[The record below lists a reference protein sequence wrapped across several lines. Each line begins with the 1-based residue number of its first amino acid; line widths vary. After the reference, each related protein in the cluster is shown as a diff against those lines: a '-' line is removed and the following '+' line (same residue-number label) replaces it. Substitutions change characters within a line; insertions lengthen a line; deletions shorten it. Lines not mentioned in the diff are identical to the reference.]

1 MTDATPSSLVIP
13 AGGGVLSYLEAG
25 SGPLLVLLHGIG
37 SAAVSFCH
45 QLDGSSADFRVI
57 AGHALYLEK
66 PQAFNRLVRD
76 LAMQH
81 TGSIGIGDPID

>member
-1 MTDATPSSLVIP
+1 MRSSHFCKPATARRSCYCTASGRPPSP
-13 AGGGVLSYLEAG
+13 FA
-25 SGPLLVLLHGIG
+25 
-37 SAAVSFCH
+37 H
-45 QLDGSSADFRVI
+45 QLDGLSADFRVI

-81 TGSIGIGDPID
+81 TGSIGVGDPID

>member
-1 MTDATPSSLVIP
+1 MTGAAPGSLIV
-13 AGGGVLSYLEAG
+13 EAG
-25 SGPLLVLLHGIG
+25 DAVFSFLQAGNGPPLVLLHGIG

-45 QLDGSSADFRVI
+45 QLDGLSADFRVI